1 MSLHKN
7 YTASLRKNSV
17 MYKTTNGK
25 RTVICAITVLLVLA
39 APMSVT
45 SAAATPVDEGQTTA
59 VTENVDVW
67 ERSLLPLRTSSTG
80 PTAIA
85 APETYI
91 NIESAQTGDVP
102 LNRDEYT
109 IHETGESVDLTFES
123 TTGAGT
129 TGLAGDEA
137 QLLAVRLSEDP
148 SSAGFSEGSVRTD
161 LASIFTND
169 SNANSVELLDDAEG
183 VGSIDDNGV
192 LETSY
197 TPDSGGA
204 YGFVLVTV
212 DDGQGLSVSDNNVST
227 DGNVTVVGVEQT
239 LVQESPS
246 TVDATSDDITAG
258 DNVSLD
264 IETELEDDSVTHAVL
279 LLDEDELQQRT
290 STVRVT
296 GEIDENFSEDQVTV
310 ENSFDGVNGVS
321 SVDDDATLTGEDS
334 TAAGAMPSAGLIG
347 LFGFVLSEASPDSTG
362 DDVMHAS
369 STTVSGASDTT
380 VDVETLDSWPNGTY
394 TYVHV
399 AVGEDSNDIN
409 SATGTV
415 TLSQSNETDSGDDGD
430 DSDDGSDGNNA
441 GGDDGSDGN
450 NAGGDDGSDGNNAG
464 GDDGSDGNNAGGDDG
479 SDGNDGS
486 DDNDDNNNGSDDS
499 DSGDSDEDSGNDD
512 SDNEG
517 TEEDTEDEVTT
528 DTDTDETAETED
540 GEEPTEAA
548 TTAGGG
554 AQQPDETDTTGT
566 EGSVETTSSSGPGFT
581 VLVAVLALLGAG
593 FLARRD

>member
-1 MSLHKN
+1 M
-7 YTASLRKNSV
+7 
-17 MYKTTNGK
+17 
-25 RTVICAITVLLVLA
+25 
-39 APMSVT
+39 
-45 SAAATPVDEGQTTA
+45 
-59 VTENVDVW
+59 TENVDVW

-137 QLLAVRLSEDP
+137 QLLAVRLSEGP
-148 SSAGFSEGSVRTD
+148 ESAGFSEGSVRTD

-183 VGSIDDNGV
+183 VDSIDDNGV

-204 YGFVLVTV
+204 YGFILVTV

-239 LVQESPS
+239 IVQESPS
-246 TVDATSDDITAG
+246 TVETTADDVAAG

-264 IETELEDDSVTHAVL
+264 IETELEDDAVTHAVL
-279 LLDEDELQQRT
+279 LFDEDELQQRT

-296 GEIDENFSEDQVTV
+296 GDIDENFSEDQVTV

-321 SVDDDATLTGEDS
+321 SMDDDATFSGGDS
-334 TAAGAMPSAGLIG
+334 TTVGAMPSAGLIG

-362 DDVMHAS
+362 DDMMQAS
-369 STTVSGASDTT
+369 ATTVSDAADTT
-380 VDVETLDSWPNGTY
+380 VDVETLDSWSNGTY
-394 TYVHV
+394 TYVHI
-399 AVGEDSNDIN
+399 AVGEDSNEI
-409 SATGTV
+409 SSTTGTV
-415 TLSQSNETDSGDDGD
+415 TLS
-430 DSDDGSDGNNA
+430 DSDDGSDSN
-441 GGDDGSDGN
+441 
-450 NAGGDDGSDGNNAG
+450 
-464 GDDGSDGNNAGGDDG
+464 
-479 SDGNDGS
+479 DGNDDS
-486 DDNDDNNNGSDDS
+486 DDNNDNNNDDSDDNNDNDDNDDNNNDGNDNNDDNNNNGNDNSDDNNDNDNDDS
-499 DSGDSDEDSGNDD
+499 DSGDSDEDSGDDD
-512 SDNEG
+512 SDNES
-517 TEEDTEDEVTT
+517 TEEDTADETTT
-528 DTDTDETAETED
+528 DTDTEAGGGAD
-540 GEEPTEAA
+540 PTEAA

-554 AQQPDETDTTGT
+554 AQQPDNTGTTGT
-566 EGSVETTSSSGPGFT
+566 EGTVETTSSSGPGFT

>member
-1 MSLHKN
+1 
-7 YTASLRKNSV
+7 
-17 MYKTTNGK
+17 MYKTPRGK
-25 RTVICAITVLLVLA
+25 HTVICAIAVLLVLA
-39 APMSVT
+39 APLSVT
-45 SAAATPVDEGQTTA
+45 SAAATPVDDGQTTA

-80 PTAIA
+80 PTTIA

-109 IHETGESVDLTFES
+109 IHETGEAVDLTFES

-137 QLLAVRLSEDP
+137 QLLAVRLSEGP
-148 SSAGFSEGSVRTD
+148 ESAGFSEGSVRTD

-169 SNANSVELLDDAEG
+169 SNANSVELLDDADG
-183 VGSIDDNGV
+183 VGSLDENGE

-204 YGFVLVTV
+204 YGFILVTV
-212 DDGQGLSVSDNNVST
+212 DDGQGLSVSDNNVSA

-239 LVQESPS
+239 LVQESAS
-246 TVDATSDDITAG
+246 TVEATADNVSTG

-279 LLDEDELQQRT
+279 LFDEDELQGQT

-296 GEIDENFSEDQVTV
+296 GDINEDFSEDQVTV
-310 ENSFDGVNGVS
+310 ENSFEGVNGVS
-321 SVDDDATLTGEDS
+321 SASDGATLTGGDS
-334 TAAGAMPSAGLIG
+334 TAAGTMPSAGLIG

-362 DDVMHAS
+362 DNMMHAS
-369 STTVSGASDTT
+369 ATTVSDTSDTT
-380 VDVETLDSWPNGTY
+380 IDVETLDSWSNGTY

-399 AVGEDSNDIN
+399 AVGEDSNEI
-409 SATGTV
+409 SSSTGTV
-415 TLSQSNETDSGDDGD
+415 TLSQSDDDND
-430 DSDDGSDGNNA
+430 DSDNNTG
-441 GGDDGSDGN
+441 GGDDGSDSNDGN
-450 NAGGDDGSDGNNAG
+450 DDNDDNNNNNGSDDNDDNNNNN
-464 GDDGSDGNNAGGDDG
+464 GSDDNDDNNNNNG
-479 SDGNDGS
+479 SDDNDDNNNDGS
-486 DDNDDNNNGSDDS
+486 DDNDDNNNDGSDDS
-499 DSGDSDEDSGNDD
+499 DNNNSGDDD
-512 SDNEG
+512 SDNES
-517 TEEDTEDEVTT
+517 TEEDTADETTT
-528 DTDTDETAETED
+528 DTDTDDGTETGGGA
-540 GEEPTEAA
+540 EPTEAA

-554 AQQPDETDTTGT
+554 AQQPDDTDTAGT
-566 EGSVETTSSSGPGFT
+566 EGTVETTSSSGPGFT

>member
-1 MSLHKN
+1 M
-7 YTASLRKNSV
+7 
-17 MYKTTNGK
+17 
-25 RTVICAITVLLVLA
+25 
-39 APMSVT
+39 
-45 SAAATPVDEGQTTA
+45 
-59 VTENVDVW
+59 
-67 ERSLLPLRTSSTG
+67 
-80 PTAIA
+80 
-85 APETYI
+85 
-91 NIESAQTGDVP
+91 
-102 LNRDEYT
+102 
-109 IHETGESVDLTFES
+109 
-123 TTGAGT
+123 
-129 TGLAGDEA
+129 
-137 QLLAVRLSEDP
+137 
-148 SSAGFSEGSVRTD
+148 
-161 LASIFTND
+161 
-169 SNANSVELLDDAEG
+169 
-183 VGSIDDNGV
+183 
-192 LETSY
+192 
-197 TPDSGGA
+197 
-204 YGFVLVTV
+204 
-212 DDGQGLSVSDNNVST
+212 SVSDNNVSV

-321 SVDDDATLTGEDS
+321 SADDDATLTGEDS

-369 STTVSGASDTT
+369 ATTVSDTSDTT

-415 TLSQSNETDSGDDGD
+415 TLSQSNETDSGDDDD
-430 DSDDGSDGNNA
+430 DSDDGSDGNNG

-450 NAGGDDGSDGNNAG
+450 NGDGDNDNN
-464 GDDGSDGNNAGGDDG
+464 
-479 SDGNDGS
+479 
-486 DDNDDNNNGSDDS
+486 DNDDNNNGSDDS
-499 DSGDSDEDSGNDD
+499 DSGDSDDDSGNDD
-512 SDNEG
+512 SDTEG
-517 TEEDTEDEVTT
+517 TEEDTEDEATT
-528 DTDTDETAETED
+528 DTDDTETVETED
-540 GEEPTEAA
+540 GEVPTEAA

-593 FLARRD
+593 FLHVGTEELPQFTRHLSIL

>member
-1 MSLHKN
+1 
-7 YTASLRKNSV
+7 
-17 MYKTTNGK
+17 MYKTPRGK
-25 RTVICAITVLLVLA
+25 HTVICAITVLLVLA
-39 APMSVT
+39 APLSVT
-45 SAAATPVDEGQTTA
+45 SAAATPVDDGQTTA

-137 QLLAVRLSEDP
+137 QLLAVRLSEGP
-148 SSAGFSEGSVRTD
+148 ESAGFSEGSVRTD

-183 VGSIDDNGV
+183 VDSIDDNGV

-204 YGFVLVTV
+204 YGFILVTV

-239 LVQESPS
+239 IVQESPS
-246 TVDATSDDITAG
+246 TVETTADDVAAG

-264 IETELEDDSVTHAVL
+264 IETELEDDAVTHAVL
-279 LLDEDELQQRT
+279 LFDEDELQQRT

-296 GEIDENFSEDQVTV
+296 GDIDENFSEDQVTV

-321 SVDDDATLTGEDS
+321 SMDDDATFSGGDS
-334 TAAGAMPSAGLIG
+334 TTVGAMPSAGLIG

-362 DDVMHAS
+362 DDMMQAS
-369 STTVSGASDTT
+369 ATTVSDAADTT
-380 VDVETLDSWPNGTY
+380 VDVETLDSWSNGTY

-399 AVGEDSNDIN
+399 AVGEDSNEI
-409 SATGTV
+409 SSTTGTV
-415 TLSQSNETDSGDDGD
+415 TLS
-430 DSDDGSDGNNA
+430 DSDDGSDSNDGSDGNND
-441 GGDDGSDGN
+441 GGDDGSDS
-450 NAGGDDGSDGNNAG
+450 DDSN
-464 GDDGSDGNNAGGDDG
+464 
-479 SDGNDGS
+479 NDGS
-486 DDNDDNNNGSDDS
+486 DNSDDSNNDGSDNSDDSNNDGSDNSDDNNNDGSDNSDDSDNGTNES
-499 DSGDSDEDSGNDD
+499 DSGDSDDESGNDD
-512 SDNEG
+512 SDNES
-517 TEEDTEDEVTT
+517 TEEDTADETTT
-528 DTDTDETAETED
+528 DTDTEAGGGAD
-540 GEEPTEAA
+540 PTEAA

-554 AQQPDETDTTGT
+554 AQQPDNTGTTGT
-566 EGSVETTSSSGPGFT
+566 EGTVETTSSSGPGFT

>member
-1 MSLHKN
+1 M
-7 YTASLRKNSV
+7 
-17 MYKTTNGK
+17 
-25 RTVICAITVLLVLA
+25 TVLLVLA
-39 APMSVT
+39 APLSVT

-67 ERSLLPLRTSSTG
+67 ERSLLPLRTSSSG

-102 LNRDEYT
+102 LNREEYT

-137 QLLAVRLSEDP
+137 QLLAVRLSENP

-197 TPDSGGA
+197 TPASGGA

-321 SVDDDATLTGEDS
+321 SADDDATLTGEDS

-415 TLSQSNETDSGDDGD
+415 TLSQSNETDSGDDDD
-430 DSDDGSDGNNA
+430 DSDDGSDGNNG

-450 NAGGDDGSDGNNAG
+450 NGDGDNDNN
-464 GDDGSDGNNAGGDDG
+464 
-479 SDGNDGS
+479 
-486 DDNDDNNNGSDDS
+486 DNDDNNNGSDDS
-499 DSGDSDEDSGNDD
+499 DSGDSDDDSGNDD
-512 SDNEG
+512 SDTEG
-517 TEEDTEDEVTT
+517 TEEDTEDEATT
-528 DTDTDETAETED
+528 DTDDTETVETED
-540 GEEPTEAA
+540 GEVPTEAA

-554 AQQPDETDTTGT
+554 AQQPDETGTTGT

>member
-1 MSLHKN
+1 
-7 YTASLRKNSV
+7 
-17 MYKTTNGK
+17 MYKPTKGK

-39 APMSVT
+39 APLSVT
-45 SAAATPVDEGQTTA
+45 SAATPVADGQTTA

-102 LNRDEYT
+102 LNREEYT

-137 QLLAVRLSEDP
+137 QLLAVRLSESPDA
-148 SSAGFSEGSVRTD
+148 AGFSDGSVRTD

-204 YGFVLVTV
+204 YGFILVTV
-212 DDGQGLSVSDNNVST
+212 DDGQGLSVSDNNVSA

-246 TVDATSDDITAG
+246 TVDATSDDVAVG
-258 DNVSLD
+258 DNISLD

-279 LLDEDELQQRT
+279 VFDEDELQQRT

-296 GEIDENFSEDQVTV
+296 GDIDENFSEDQVTV

-321 SVDDDATLTGEDS
+321 STDDDASLIGEDS
-334 TAAGAMPSAGLIG
+334 TTAGAMPSAGLVG
-347 LFGFVLSEASPDSTG
+347 LFGFVLSEASPESTG

-369 STTVSGASDTT
+369 ATTVSGPSDTT

-394 TYVHV
+394 TYVHI
-399 AVGEDSNDIN
+399 AVGEDSNEIN

-415 TLSQSNETDSGDDGD
+415 TLSQSNETDGDSGGDDDDNNSGGGDDDDNNSGGGDDDDNNSGGGDDGD
-430 DSDDGSDGNNA
+430 NNS
-441 GGDDGSDGN
+441 GGG
-450 NAGGDDGSDGNNAG
+450 
-464 GDDGSDGNNAGGDDG
+464 
-479 SDGNDGS
+479 
-486 DDNDDNNNGSDDS
+486 
-499 DSGDSDEDSGNDD
+499 DSGDDNSDS
-512 SDNEG
+512 EG
-517 TEEDTEDEVTT
+517 TEDEVTT
-528 DTDTDETAETED
+528 EGEDQTATDDGTETVETED
-540 GEEPTEAA
+540 EDEQTETA
-548 TTAGGG
+548 TTAGGGG
-554 AQQPDETDTTGT
+554 AQQPDNTDTTGT
-566 EGSVETTSSSGPGFT
+566 EGSIETTSSSGPGFT

-593 FLARRD
+593 FLARRN

>member
-1 MSLHKN
+1 
-7 YTASLRKNSV
+7 
-17 MYKTTNGK
+17 MYKTPRGK
-25 RTVICAITVLLVLA
+25 HTVICAITVLLVLA
-39 APMSVT
+39 APLSVT
-45 SAAATPVDEGQTTA
+45 SAAATPVDDGQTTA

-102 LNRDEYT
+102 LNREEYT
-109 IHETGESVDLTFES
+109 IHETGEAVDLTFES

-137 QLLAVRLSEDP
+137 QLLAVRLSEGP
-148 SSAGFSEGSVRTD
+148 ESAGFSEGSVRTD

-169 SNANSVELLDDAEG
+169 SNANSVELLDDADG
-183 VGSIDDNGV
+183 VGSIDDNGA

-204 YGFVLVTV
+204 YGFILVTV
-212 DDGQGLSVSDNNVST
+212 DDGQGLSVSDNNVSA

-239 LVQESPS
+239 LVQESAS
-246 TVDATSDDITAG
+246 TVEATADDVSTG

-279 LLDEDELQQRT
+279 LFDEDELQGQT

-296 GEIDENFSEDQVTV
+296 GDINEDFSEDQVTV
-310 ENSFDGVNGVS
+310 ENSFEGVNGVS
-321 SVDDDATLTGEDS
+321 SASDGATLTGGDS
-334 TAAGAMPSAGLIG
+334 TAAGTMPSAGLIG

-362 DDVMHAS
+362 DNMMHAS
-369 STTVSGASDTT
+369 ATTVSDTSDTT
-380 VDVETLDSWPNGTY
+380 IDVETLDSWSNGTY

-399 AVGEDSNDIN
+399 AVGEDSNEIS

-430 DSDDGSDGNNA
+430 DSDDGSDGNNGGGDDGGDGNNGDGDDGSDGNNGDGDDGGDGNNG

-450 NAGGDDGSDGNNAG
+450 NGDGDDGSDG
-464 GDDGSDGNNAGGDDG
+464 
-479 SDGNDGS
+479 
-486 DDNDDNNNGSDDS
+486 DNNNDNDNNGSNDS
-499 DSGDSDEDSGNDD
+499 DSGNDD

-517 TEEDTEDEVTT
+517 TEEDTEDRVTT
-528 DTDTDETAETED
+528 DTDTDGTETVGTED

>member
-1 MSLHKN
+1 M
-7 YTASLRKNSV
+7 
-17 MYKTTNGK
+17 
-25 RTVICAITVLLVLA
+25 TVLLVLA
-39 APMSVT
+39 APLSVT

-67 ERSLLPLRTSSTG
+67 ERSLLPLRTSSSG

-102 LNRDEYT
+102 LNREEYT

-137 QLLAVRLSEDP
+137 QLLAVRLSENP

-197 TPDSGGA
+197 TPASGGA

-321 SVDDDATLTGEDS
+321 SADDDATLTGEDS

-415 TLSQSNETDSGDDGD
+415 TLSQSNETDSGDDDD
-430 DSDDGSDGNNA
+430 DSDDGSDGNNG

-450 NAGGDDGSDGNNAG
+450 NGDGDNDNN
-464 GDDGSDGNNAGGDDG
+464 DN
-479 SDGNDGS
+479 
-486 DDNDDNNNGSDDS
+486 DNDDNNNGSDDS
-499 DSGDSDEDSGNDD
+499 DSGDSDDDSGNDD
-512 SDNEG
+512 SDTEG
-517 TEEDTEDEVTT
+517 TEEDTEDEATT
-528 DTDTDETAETED
+528 DTDDTETVETED
-540 GEEPTEAA
+540 GEVPTEAA

-554 AQQPDETDTTGT
+554 AQQPDETGTTGT

>member
-1 MSLHKN
+1 
-7 YTASLRKNSV
+7 
-17 MYKTTNGK
+17 MYKTPRGK
-25 RTVICAITVLLVLA
+25 HTVICAITVLLVLA
-39 APMSVT
+39 APLSVT
-45 SAAATPVDEGQTTA
+45 SAAATPVDDGQTTA

-137 QLLAVRLSEDP
+137 QLLAVRLSEGP
-148 SSAGFSEGSVRTD
+148 ESAGFSEGSVRTD

-183 VGSIDDNGV
+183 VDSIDDNGV

-204 YGFVLVTV
+204 YGFILVTV

-239 LVQESPS
+239 IVQESPS
-246 TVDATSDDITAG
+246 TVETTADDVAAG

-264 IETELEDDSVTHAVL
+264 IETELEDDAVTHAVL
-279 LLDEDELQQRT
+279 LFDEDELQQRT

-296 GEIDENFSEDQVTV
+296 GDIDENFSEDQVTV

-321 SVDDDATLTGEDS
+321 SMDDDATFSGGDS
-334 TAAGAMPSAGLIG
+334 TTVGAMPSAGLIG

-362 DDVMHAS
+362 DDMMQAS
-369 STTVSGASDTT
+369 ATTVSDAADTT
-380 VDVETLDSWPNGTY
+380 VDVETLDSWSNGTY

-399 AVGEDSNDIN
+399 AVGEDSNEI
-409 SATGTV
+409 SSTTGTV
-415 TLSQSNETDSGDDGD
+415 TLS
-430 DSDDGSDGNNA
+430 DSDDGSDSNDGSDGNND
-441 GGDDGSDGN
+441 GGDDGSDS
-450 NAGGDDGSDGNNAG
+450 DDSN
-464 GDDGSDGNNAGGDDG
+464 
-479 SDGNDGS
+479 NDGS
-486 DDNDDNNNGSDDS
+486 DNSDDSNNDGSDNSDDNNNDGSDNSDDSDNGSNES
-499 DSGDSDEDSGNDD
+499 DSGDSDDESGNDD
-512 SDNEG
+512 SDNES
-517 TEEDTEDEVTT
+517 TEEDTADETTT
-528 DTDTDETAETED
+528 DTDTEAGGGAD
-540 GEEPTEAA
+540 PTEAA

-554 AQQPDETDTTGT
+554 AQQPDNTGTTGT
-566 EGSVETTSSSGPGFT
+566 EGTVETTSSSGPGFT

>member
-1 MSLHKN
+1 
-7 YTASLRKNSV
+7 
-17 MYKTTNGK
+17 MYKTPRGK
-25 RTVICAITVLLVLA
+25 HTVICAITVLLVLA
-39 APMSVT
+39 APLSVT
-45 SAAATPVDEGQTTA
+45 SAAATPVDDGQTTA

-137 QLLAVRLSEDP
+137 QLLAVRLSEGP
-148 SSAGFSEGSVRTD
+148 ESAGFSEGSVRTD

-183 VGSIDDNGV
+183 VDSIDDNGV

-204 YGFVLVTV
+204 YGFILVTV

-239 LVQESPS
+239 IVQESPS
-246 TVDATSDDITAG
+246 TVETTADDVAAG

-264 IETELEDDSVTHAVL
+264 IETELEDDAVTHAVL
-279 LLDEDELQQRT
+279 LFDEDELQQRT

-296 GEIDENFSEDQVTV
+296 GDIDENFSEDQVTV

-321 SVDDDATLTGEDS
+321 SMDDDATFSSGDS
-334 TAAGAMPSAGLIG
+334 TTVGAMPSAGLIG

-362 DDVMHAS
+362 DDMMQAS
-369 STTVSGASDTT
+369 ATTVSDAADTT
-380 VDVETLDSWPNGTY
+380 VDVETLDSWSNGAY

-399 AVGEDSNDIN
+399 AVGEDSNEI
-409 SATGTV
+409 SSTTGTV
-415 TLSQSNETDSGDDGD
+415 KLS
-430 DSDDGSDGNNA
+430 DSDDGSDSNDGSDGNND
-441 GGDDGSDGN
+441 GGDDGSDS
-450 NAGGDDGSDGNNAG
+450 DDSN
-464 GDDGSDGNNAGGDDG
+464 
-479 SDGNDGS
+479 NDGS
-486 DDNDDNNNGSDDS
+486 DSSDDNNNDGSDSSDDNNNDGSDNSDDNNNDGSDNSDDNNNDGSDNSDDNNNDGSDNGSNES
-499 DSGDSDEDSGNDD
+499 DSGDSDDESGNDD
-512 SDNEG
+512 SDNET
-517 TEEDTEDEVTT
+517 TEEDTADETTT
-528 DTDTDETAETED
+528 DTDTEAGGGAD
-540 GEEPTEAA
+540 PTEAA

-554 AQQPDETDTTGT
+554 AQQPDNTDTTGT
-566 EGSVETTSSSGPGFT
+566 EGTVETTSSSGPGFT

>member
-1 MSLHKN
+1 
-7 YTASLRKNSV
+7 
-17 MYKTTNGK
+17 MYKTPNGK
-25 RTVICAITVLLVLA
+25 HAVICAITVLLVLA
-39 APMSVT
+39 APLSVT
-45 SAAATPVDEGQTTA
+45 SAAATPVDDGQTTA

-85 APETYI
+85 APQTYI

-102 LNRDEYT
+102 LNREEYT
-109 IHETGESVDLTFES
+109 IHQAGESVDLTFES

-148 SSAGFSEGSVRTD
+148 TAAGFSEGSVRTD
-161 LASIFTND
+161 LADIFTND

-204 YGFVLVTV
+204 YGFILVTV
-212 DDGQGLSVSDNNVST
+212 DDGQGLSVSDNNVSA

-239 LVQESPS
+239 LVQESPA
-246 TVDATSDDITAG
+246 TVNATANDVTAG

-264 IETELEDDSVTHAVL
+264 IETGLDDDSVTHAVL
-279 LLDEDELQQRT
+279 LFDEDELQQRT

-296 GEIDENFSEDQVTV
+296 GDIDENFSEEQVTV

-321 SVDDDATLTGEDS
+321 STDDDATLSGGDS
-334 TAAGAMPSAGLIG
+334 TAAGAMPSAGLVG
-347 LFGFVLSEASPDSTG
+347 LFGFVLSEASPESTG
-362 DDVMHAS
+362 DDVLHAS
-369 STTVSGASDTT
+369 ATTVSGSSDTT
-380 VDVETLDSWPNGTY
+380 VAVETLDSWPNGTY
-394 TYVHV
+394 TYVHI
-399 AVGEDSNDIN
+399 AVGEDSNEIN

-415 TLSQSNETDSGDDGD
+415 TLSQSNETDGDGGDDGD
-430 DSDDGSDGNNA
+430 NSG
-441 GGDDGSDGN
+441 GGDDGDNSG
-450 NAGGDDGSDGNNAG
+450 GGDDGDNSGG
-464 GDDGSDGNNAGGDDG
+464 GDDGDNNSGGGDDG
-479 SDGNDGS
+479 DNSGGGDDGDNSGGGDDGDNS
-486 DDNDDNNNGSDDS
+486 GGGDDGSDDS
-499 DSGDSDEDSGNDD
+499 DSGDDNSDS
-512 SDNEG
+512 EG
-517 TEEDTEDEVTT
+517 TEDETTTDTEDQTTT
-528 DTDTDETAETED
+528 DDSTETED
-540 GEEPTEAA
+540 DDEQTETT

-554 AQQPDETDTTGT
+554 AQQPDDTATAGT
-566 EGSVETTSSSGPGFT
+566 EGSTETTSSSGPGFT

-593 FLARRD
+593 FLARRE

>member
-1 MSLHKN
+1 
-7 YTASLRKNSV
+7 

-25 RTVICAITVLLVLA
+25 RTVICAMTVLLVLA
-39 APMSVT
+39 APLSVT

-67 ERSLLPLRTSSTG
+67 ERSLLPLRTSSSG

-102 LNRDEYT
+102 LNREEYT

-137 QLLAVRLSEDP
+137 QLLAVRLSENP

-197 TPDSGGA
+197 TPASGGA

-321 SVDDDATLTGEDS
+321 SADDDATLTGEDS

-415 TLSQSNETDSGDDGD
+415 TLSQSNETDSGDDDD
-430 DSDDGSDGNNA
+430 DSDDGSDGNNG

-450 NAGGDDGSDGNNAG
+450 NGDGDNDNN
-464 GDDGSDGNNAGGDDG
+464 
-479 SDGNDGS
+479 
-486 DDNDDNNNGSDDS
+486 DNDDNNNGSDDS
-499 DSGDSDEDSGNDD
+499 DSGDSDDDSGNDD
-512 SDNEG
+512 SDTEG
-517 TEEDTEDEVTT
+517 TEEDTEDEATT
-528 DTDTDETAETED
+528 DTDDTETVETED
-540 GEEPTEAA
+540 GEVPTEAA

-554 AQQPDETDTTGT
+554 AQQPDETGTTGT

>member
-1 MSLHKN
+1 M
-7 YTASLRKNSV
+7 
-17 MYKTTNGK
+17 
-25 RTVICAITVLLVLA
+25 
-39 APMSVT
+39 
-45 SAAATPVDEGQTTA
+45 
-59 VTENVDVW
+59 TENVDVW

-80 PTAIA
+80 PTTIA

-102 LNRDEYT
+102 LNREEYT

-137 QLLAVRLSEDP
+137 QLLAVRLSESP

-161 LASIFTND
+161 LASIFRNN

-183 VGSIDDNGV
+183 VGSIDDNGM

-197 TPDSGGA
+197 TPESGGA
-204 YGFVLVTV
+204 YGFILVTV
-212 DDGQGLSVSDNNVST
+212 DDGQGLSVSDNNVSA

-239 LVQESPS
+239 LVQESAS
-246 TVDATSDDITAG
+246 TVDAPSDNITAG

-264 IETELEDDSVTHAVL
+264 IETELDDDSVTHAVL
-279 LLDEDELQQRT
+279 VLDEDELQQRT

-296 GEIDENFSEDQVTV
+296 GEIGENFSEDQVTV

-321 SVDDDATLTGEDS
+321 STDDDATFTDMD
-334 TAAGAMPSAGLIG
+334 TTTAGAMPSAGLVG

-369 STTVSGASDTT
+369 ATTVSDAPDTT

-394 TYVHV
+394 TYVHI
-399 AVGEDSNDIN
+399 AIGEDSDEIN

-430 DSDDGSDGNNA
+430 DDGSDS
-441 GGDDGSDGN
+441 DDD
-450 NAGGDDGSDGNNAG
+450 
-464 GDDGSDGNNAGGDDG
+464 
-479 SDGNDGS
+479 S
-486 DDNDDNNNGSDDS
+486 DDNDSDDDNDNDNNSDDNDNDNNS
-499 DSGDSDEDSGNDD
+499 DDND
-512 SDNEG
+512 SDNES
-517 TEEDTEDEVTT
+517 TEADTEDEATT
-528 DTDTDETAETED
+528 DTDTDDGTETE
-540 GEEPTEAA
+540 GVAAPTETA

-554 AQQPDETDTTGT
+554 AQQPDETATTGT
-566 EGSVETTSSSGPGFT
+566 EGPVETTNSSGPGFT
-581 VLVAVLALLGAG
+581 VLIAVLALLGAG

>member
-1 MSLHKN
+1 M
-7 YTASLRKNSV
+7 
-17 MYKTTNGK
+17 
-25 RTVICAITVLLVLA
+25 
-39 APMSVT
+39 
-45 SAAATPVDEGQTTA
+45 
-59 VTENVDVW
+59 TENVDVW

-137 QLLAVRLSEDP
+137 QLLAVRLSEGP
-148 SSAGFSEGSVRTD
+148 ESAGFSEGSVRTD

-183 VGSIDDNGV
+183 VDSIDDNGV

-204 YGFVLVTV
+204 YGFILVTV

-239 LVQESPS
+239 IVQESPS
-246 TVDATSDDITAG
+246 TVETTADDVAAG

-264 IETELEDDSVTHAVL
+264 IETELEDDAVTHAVL
-279 LLDEDELQQRT
+279 LFDEDELQQRT

-296 GEIDENFSEDQVTV
+296 GDIDENFSEDQVTV

-321 SVDDDATLTGEDS
+321 SMDDDATFSGGDS
-334 TAAGAMPSAGLIG
+334 TTVGAMPSAGLIG

-362 DDVMHAS
+362 DDMMQAS
-369 STTVSGASDTT
+369 ATTVSDAADTT
-380 VDVETLDSWPNGTY
+380 VDVETLDSWSNGTY

-399 AVGEDSNDIN
+399 AVGEDSNEI
-409 SATGTV
+409 SSTTGTV
-415 TLSQSNETDSGDDGD
+415 TLS
-430 DSDDGSDGNNA
+430 DSDDGSDSN
-441 GGDDGSDGN
+441 
-450 NAGGDDGSDGNNAG
+450 
-464 GDDGSDGNNAGGDDG
+464 
-479 SDGNDGS
+479 DGNDDSDDNDGNDNSDDNS
-486 DDNDDNNNGSDDS
+486 DDNDDNNNDGNDNSDDNSDDNDDNNNDGNDNSDDNSDDNDDNNNDGSDNSDDNNNNGNDNSDDNNDNDSDDS
-499 DSGDSDEDSGNDD
+499 DNGDSDEDSGDDD
-512 SDNEG
+512 SDNES
-517 TEEDTEDEVTT
+517 TEEDTADETTT
-528 DTDTDETAETED
+528 DTDTEAGGGAD
-540 GEEPTEAA
+540 PTEAA

-554 AQQPDETDTTGT
+554 AQQPDNTGTTGT
-566 EGSVETTSSSGPGFT
+566 EGTVETTSSSGPGFT

>member
-1 MSLHKN
+1 M
-7 YTASLRKNSV
+7 
-17 MYKTTNGK
+17 
-25 RTVICAITVLLVLA
+25 
-39 APMSVT
+39 
-45 SAAATPVDEGQTTA
+45 
-59 VTENVDVW
+59 TENVDVW

-137 QLLAVRLSEDP
+137 QLLAVRLSEGP
-148 SSAGFSEGSVRTD
+148 ESAGFSEGSVRTD

-183 VGSIDDNGV
+183 VDSIDDNGV

-204 YGFVLVTV
+204 YGFILVTV

-239 LVQESPS
+239 IVQESPS
-246 TVDATSDDITAG
+246 TVETTADDVAAG

-264 IETELEDDSVTHAVL
+264 IETELEDDAVTHAVL
-279 LLDEDELQQRT
+279 LFDEDELQQRT

-296 GEIDENFSEDQVTV
+296 GDIDENFSEDQVTV

-321 SVDDDATLTGEDS
+321 SMDDDATFSSGDS
-334 TAAGAMPSAGLIG
+334 TTVGAMPSAGLIG

-362 DDVMHAS
+362 DDMMQAS
-369 STTVSGASDTT
+369 ATTVSDAADTT
-380 VDVETLDSWPNGTY
+380 VDVETLDSWSNGAY

-399 AVGEDSNDIN
+399 AVGEDSNEI
-409 SATGTV
+409 SSTTGTV
-415 TLSQSNETDSGDDGD
+415 KLS
-430 DSDDGSDGNNA
+430 DSDDGSDSNDGSDGNND
-441 GGDDGSDGN
+441 GGDDGSDS
-450 NAGGDDGSDGNNAG
+450 DDSN
-464 GDDGSDGNNAGGDDG
+464 
-479 SDGNDGS
+479 NDGS
-486 DDNDDNNNGSDDS
+486 DSSDDNNNDGSDSSDDNNNDGSDNSDDNNNDGSDNSDDNNNDGSDNSDDNNNDGSDNGSNES
-499 DSGDSDEDSGNDD
+499 DSGDSDDESGNDD
-512 SDNEG
+512 SDNET
-517 TEEDTEDEVTT
+517 TEEDTADETTT
-528 DTDTDETAETED
+528 DTDTEAGGGAD
-540 GEEPTEAA
+540 PTEAA

-554 AQQPDETDTTGT
+554 AQQPDNTDTTGT
-566 EGSVETTSSSGPGFT
+566 EGTVETTSSSGPGFT

>member
-7 YTASLRKNSV
+7 YTAPLRKNSV
-17 MYKTTNGK
+17 MYKTTEGK

-39 APMSVT
+39 APLSVT
-45 SAAATPVDEGQTTA
+45 SAATPVDEGQTTA

-85 APETYI
+85 APQTYI

-102 LNRDEYT
+102 LNREEYT

-137 QLLAVRLSEDP
+137 QLLAVRLSESP
-148 SSAGFSEGSVRTD
+148 SSGGFSEGSVRTD

-183 VGSIDDNGV
+183 VGSIDDNGM

-212 DDGQGLSVSDNNVST
+212 DDGQGLSVSDNNVSA
-227 DGNVTVVGVEQT
+227 DGNVTVVGVEQA
-239 LVQESPS
+239 LVQDSPS

-279 LLDEDELQQRT
+279 VLDEDELQQRT

-296 GEIDENFSEDQVTV
+296 GEIDENLSEEQVTV

-321 SVDDDATLTGEDS
+321 SADDDATLTGEDS

-347 LFGFVLSEASPDSTG
+347 LFGFVLSEASPESTG

-369 STTVSGASDTT
+369 STAVSGASDTT

-399 AVGEDSNDIN
+399 AVGEDSNEIN

-415 TLSQSNETDSGDDGD
+415 TLSQSNETESDDNDD
-430 DSDDGSDGNNA
+430 DSDDGSDGNNGGSDDGGDSNNG
-441 GGDDGSDGN
+441 GGDDGGDSN
-450 NAGGDDGSDGNNAG
+450 NGGEDDGSD
-464 GDDGSDGNNAGGDDG
+464 SD
-479 SDGNDGS
+479 DGS
-486 DDNDDNNNGSDDS
+486 DDNDSNGSNDS
-499 DSGDSDEDSGNDD
+499 DTGDSDDDSGNDD
-512 SDNEG
+512 ANNEG
-517 TEEDTEDEVTT
+517 TEEDTEDEAPTDT
-528 DTDTDETAETED
+528 EGDTDTQTED

-566 EGSVETTSSSGPGFT
+566 EGAVETTGSSGPGFT

-593 FLARRD
+593 LLARRG

>member
-1 MSLHKN
+1 
-7 YTASLRKNSV
+7 

-39 APMSVT
+39 APLSVT

-102 LNRDEYT
+102 LNREEYT
-109 IHETGESVDLTFES
+109 IHETGESVDLRFES

-137 QLLAVRLSEDP
+137 QLLAVRLSENP
-148 SSAGFSEGSVRTD
+148 SSAGFSEGSIRTD

-169 SNANSVELLDDAEG
+169 SNANSVELLDDGDG
-183 VGSIDDNGV
+183 VGSIDDNGA

-212 DDGQGLSVSDNNVST
+212 DDGQGMSVSDNNVSV

-246 TVDATSDDITAG
+246 TVDTTSDDITAG

-321 SVDDDATLTGEDS
+321 SADDDATLTGEDS

-369 STTVSGASDTT
+369 ATTVSDTSDTT

-415 TLSQSNETDSGDDGD
+415 TLSQSNETDSGDDDD
-430 DSDDGSDGNNA
+430 DSDDGSDGNNG

-450 NAGGDDGSDGNNAG
+450 NGDGDNDNN
-464 GDDGSDGNNAGGDDG
+464 
-479 SDGNDGS
+479 
-486 DDNDDNNNGSDDS
+486 DNDDNNNGSDDS
-499 DSGDSDEDSGNDD
+499 DSGDSDDDSGNDD
-512 SDNEG
+512 SDTEG
-517 TEEDTEDEVTT
+517 TEEDTEDEATT
-528 DTDTDETAETED
+528 DTDDTETVETED
-540 GEEPTEAA
+540 GEVPTEAA

>member
-1 MSLHKN
+1 
-7 YTASLRKNSV
+7 
-17 MYKTTNGK
+17 MYKTPRGK
-25 RTVICAITVLLVLA
+25 HTVICAITVLLVLA
-39 APMSVT
+39 APLSVT
-45 SAAATPVDEGQTTA
+45 SAAATPVDDGQTTA

-137 QLLAVRLSEDP
+137 QLLAVRLSEGP
-148 SSAGFSEGSVRTD
+148 ESAGFSEGSVRTD

-183 VGSIDDNGV
+183 VDSIDDNGV

-204 YGFVLVTV
+204 YGFILVTV

-239 LVQESPS
+239 IVQESPS
-246 TVDATSDDITAG
+246 TVETTADDVAAG

-264 IETELEDDSVTHAVL
+264 IETELEDDAVTHAVL
-279 LLDEDELQQRT
+279 LFDEDELQQRT

-296 GEIDENFSEDQVTV
+296 GDIDENFSEDQVTV

-321 SVDDDATLTGEDS
+321 SMDDDATFSGGDS
-334 TAAGAMPSAGLIG
+334 TTVGAMPSAGLIG

-362 DDVMHAS
+362 DDMMQAS
-369 STTVSGASDTT
+369 ATTVSDAADTT
-380 VDVETLDSWPNGTY
+380 VDVETLDSWSNGTY

-399 AVGEDSNDIN
+399 AVGEDSNEI
-409 SATGTV
+409 SSTTGTV
-415 TLSQSNETDSGDDGD
+415 TLS
-430 DSDDGSDGNNA
+430 DSDDGSDSN
-441 GGDDGSDGN
+441 
-450 NAGGDDGSDGNNAG
+450 
-464 GDDGSDGNNAGGDDG
+464 
-479 SDGNDGS
+479 DGNDDSDDNDGNDNSDDNS
-486 DDNDDNNNGSDDS
+486 DDNDDNNNDGNDNSDDNSDDNDDNNNDGNDNSDDNSDDNDDNNNDGSDNSDDNNNNGNDNSDDNNDNDSDDS
-499 DSGDSDEDSGNDD
+499 DNGDSDEDSGDDD
-512 SDNEG
+512 SDNES
-517 TEEDTEDEVTT
+517 TEEDTADETTT
-528 DTDTDETAETED
+528 DTDTEAGGGAD
-540 GEEPTEAA
+540 PTEAA

-554 AQQPDETDTTGT
+554 AQQPDNTGTTGT
-566 EGSVETTSSSGPGFT
+566 EGTVETTSSSGPGFT

>member
-1 MSLHKN
+1 
-7 YTASLRKNSV
+7 
-17 MYKTTNGK
+17 MYKTPNGK
-25 RTVICAITVLLVLA
+25 HTVICAITVLLVLA

-45 SAAATPVDEGQTTA
+45 SAAATPVDDGQTTA

-85 APETYI
+85 APQTYI

-102 LNRDEYT
+102 LNREEYT
-109 IHETGESVDLTFES
+109 IHQAGESVDLTFES

-148 SSAGFSEGSVRTD
+148 TAAGFSEGSVRTD
-161 LASIFTND
+161 LADIFTND

-183 VGSIDDNGV
+183 VDSIDDNGV

-204 YGFVLVTV
+204 YGFILVTV
-212 DDGQGLSVSDNNVST
+212 DDGQGLSVSDNNVSA

-239 LVQESPS
+239 LVQESPA
-246 TVDATSDDITAG
+246 TVNATANDVAAG

-264 IETELEDDSVTHAVL
+264 IETGLDDDSVTHAVL
-279 LLDEDELQQRT
+279 LFDEDELQQRT

-296 GEIDENFSEDQVTV
+296 GDIDENFSEEQVTV

-321 SVDDDATLTGEDS
+321 SADDDATLPVGDS
-334 TAAGAMPSAGLIG
+334 TAAGAMPSAGLVG
-347 LFGFVLSEASPDSTG
+347 LFGFVLSEASPEPTG
-362 DDVMHAS
+362 DDVLHAS
-369 STTVSGASDTT
+369 ATTVSDASDTT

-394 TYVHV
+394 TYVHI
-399 AVGEDSNDIN
+399 AVGEDSNEIN
-409 SATGTV
+409 SATGTI
-415 TLSQSNETDSGDDGD
+415 TLSQSNETDGDDGD
-430 DSDDGSDGNNA
+430 NSG
-441 GGDDGSDGN
+441 GGDDGDNSG
-450 NAGGDDGSDGNNAG
+450 GGDDGDNSGG
-464 GDDGSDGNNAGGDDG
+464 GDDGDNSGGGDDG
-479 SDGNDGS
+479 DNSGGG
-486 DDNDDNNNGSDDS
+486 DDGSDDS
-499 DSGDSDEDSGNDD
+499 DSGDDNSDS
-512 SDNEG
+512 
-517 TEEDTEDEVTT
+517 EDTEDEPTT
-528 DTDTDETAETED
+528 DTEDQTTTDDSTETED
-540 GEEPTEAA
+540 DDEQTETA
-548 TTAGGG
+548 TTAGGGG
-554 AQQPDETDTTGT
+554 AQQPDDTATAGT

-593 FLARRD
+593 FLARRE

>member
-1 MSLHKN
+1 M
-7 YTASLRKNSV
+7 
-17 MYKTTNGK
+17 
-25 RTVICAITVLLVLA
+25 TVLLVLA
-39 APMSVT
+39 APLSVT

-67 ERSLLPLRTSSTG
+67 ERSLLPLRTSSSG

-102 LNRDEYT
+102 LNREEYT

-137 QLLAVRLSEDP
+137 QLLAVRLSENP

-197 TPDSGGA
+197 TPASGGA

-321 SVDDDATLTGEDS
+321 SADDDATLTGEDS

-380 VDVETLDSWPNGTY
+380 VDVETLESWPNGTY

-415 TLSQSNETDSGDDGD
+415 TLSQSNETDSGDDDD
-430 DSDDGSDGNNA
+430 DSDDGSDGNNG

-450 NAGGDDGSDGNNAG
+450 NGDG
-464 GDDGSDGNNAGGDDG
+464 
-479 SDGNDGS
+479 
-486 DDNDDNNNGSDDS
+486 DNDDNNNGSDDS
-499 DSGDSDEDSGNDD
+499 DSGDSDDDSGNDD
-512 SDNEG
+512 SDTEG
-517 TEEDTEDEVTT
+517 TEEDTEDEATT
-528 DTDTDETAETED
+528 DTDDTETVETED
-540 GEEPTEAA
+540 GEVPTEAA

-554 AQQPDETDTTGT
+554 AQQPDETGTTGT

>member
-1 MSLHKN
+1 
-7 YTASLRKNSV
+7 
-17 MYKTTNGK
+17 MYKTPKGK
-25 RTVICAITVLLVLA
+25 HTVICAITVLLVLA
-39 APMSVT
+39 APLSVT
-45 SAAATPVDEGQTTA
+45 SVAATPVDDGQTTA
-59 VTENVDVW
+59 VTESVDVW

-80 PTAIA
+80 PTTIA

-91 NIESAQTGDVP
+91 NIQSAQTGDVP

-148 SSAGFSEGSVRTD
+148 SAAGFNEGSVRTD

-169 SNANSVELLDDAEG
+169 SKASSVELLDDADG
-183 VGSIDDNGV
+183 VGSIDDNGE

-204 YGFVLVTV
+204 YGFILVTV

-239 LVQESPS
+239 LVQESSS
-246 TVDATSDDITAG
+246 TVDTTADDVAAG

-264 IETELEDDSVTHAVL
+264 IETELEDDAVTHAVL
-279 LLDEDELQQRT
+279 LFDEDELQDRT

-296 GEIDENFSEDQVTV
+296 GDIDENFSEDQVTV

-321 SVDDDATLTGEDS
+321 SMDDDATFTGGDS
-334 TAAGAMPSAGLIG
+334 TTAGAMPSAGLIG

-362 DDVMHAS
+362 DDLMNAS
-369 STTVSGASDTT
+369 ATTVSDAADTT
-380 VDVETLDSWPNGTY
+380 VDVGTLDSWPNGTY

-399 AVGEDSNDIN
+399 AVGEDSNEI
-409 SATGTV
+409 SSTTGTV
-415 TLSQSNETDSGDDGD
+415 TLSDSDD
-430 DSDDGSDGNNA
+430 DSDETDDGSDGNND
-441 GGDDGSDGN
+441 GGDDGSDSDDN
-450 NAGGDDGSDGNNAG
+450 NNDESDDNNDNNNDESDDNN
-464 GDDGSDGNNAGGDDG
+464 DNN
-479 SDGNDGS
+479 NDGS
-486 DDNDDNNNGSDDS
+486 DDNNDNGNDDSDNGSNDS
-499 DSGDSDEDSGNDD
+499 DSGDSDDESGNDD
-512 SDNEG
+512 ADNET
-517 TEEDTEDEVTT
+517 TEEDTADETTT
-528 DTDTDETAETED
+528 DTDTDDGTETGGGAD
-540 GEEPTEAA
+540 PTEAA

-554 AQQPDETDTTGT
+554 AQQPDNTDTTGT
-566 EGSVETTSSSGPGFT
+566 DGTVETTSSSGPGFT

>member
-1 MSLHKN
+1 
-7 YTASLRKNSV
+7 

-39 APMSVT
+39 APLSVT
-45 SAAATPVDEGQTTA
+45 SAAATPVNEGQTTA

-102 LNRDEYT
+102 LNREEYT
-109 IHETGESVDLTFES
+109 IHETGESVDLRFES

-137 QLLAVRLSEDP
+137 QLLAVRLSENP
-148 SSAGFSEGSVRTD
+148 SSAGFSEGSIRTD

-169 SNANSVELLDDAEG
+169 SNANSVELLDDGDG
-183 VGSIDDNGV
+183 VGSIDDNGA

-212 DDGQGLSVSDNNVST
+212 DDGQGMSVSDNNVSV

-321 SVDDDATLTGEDS
+321 SADDDATLTGEDS

-415 TLSQSNETDSGDDGD
+415 TLSQSNETDSGDDDD
-430 DSDDGSDGNNA
+430 DSDDGSDGNNG

-450 NAGGDDGSDGNNAG
+450 NGDGDNDNN
-464 GDDGSDGNNAGGDDG
+464 
-479 SDGNDGS
+479 
-486 DDNDDNNNGSDDS
+486 DNDDNNNGSDDS
-499 DSGDSDEDSGNDD
+499 DSGDSDDDSGNDD
-512 SDNEG
+512 SDTEG
-517 TEEDTEDEVTT
+517 TEEDTEDEATT
-528 DTDTDETAETED
+528 DTDDTETVETED
-540 GEEPTEAA
+540 GEVPTEAA